1 MDSPL
6 ETLPGWRIFTA
17 FAILSSEWVPC
28 DSPAHRPYLRN
39 KRKTEE
45 ERHQGRGVSKE
56 NKFREETEPWIY
68 LFMINQPKINFKTK
82 WLSKCELVLLNCS
95 ITIRTVFI
103 FKHVCGRLH
112 IDGLFTAREN
122 TPKIIFQGICA
133 LVEAAT
139 MF

>member
-1 MDSPL
+1 M
-6 ETLPGWRIFTA
+6 
-17 FAILSSEWVPC
+17 
-28 DSPAHRPYLRN
+28 LRA
-39 KRKTEE
+39 
-45 ERHQGRGVSKE
+45 
-56 NKFREETEPWIY
+56 ETESKLY
-68 LFMINQPKINFKTK
+68 LLMINPTKINLKTK
-82 WLSKCELVLLNCS
+82 WLSKCKLVLLNCS

-133 LVEAAT
+133 LLEAAM